1 MKIRT
6 KITLSLL
13 ATSLISITVLSSVFF
28 YLSYYSLIEAQ
39 GQKMQAI
46 VSGKKS
52 NLSHVSDAWQDR
64 MNLIVSRTKLR
75 KLFSENMMIPSQENI
90 RGIEEILN
98 DVLSSVHAVQYIE
111 MCNLEGKKMVSV
123 GDFALHQKQCKDFLD
138 ESLTD
143 SSIRNLWLDQTSKKL
158 LGTITTPIRFKEKV
172 IGFIFIVF
180 DGQDI
185 LDITHN
191 YKGLGGSGETLL
203 VTRGINGNAHF
214 LVPHRRNQNKVQEQ
228 SVPLNELDS
237 PMTQALLKQE
247 ITMISP
253 DTVDYK
259 GTKIL
264 ASTAYISDLDWGLVT
279 KIDRKEALD
288 PVRLL
293 LISLIKGL
301 LVTSTVVVM
310 SGLYLSRSITKP
322 ILNLVRVA
330 QKVKRGENK
339 ITADTTSNDEIGE
352 LALSFN
358 AMLVSLND
366 KADELEEFSYR
377 TSHDLR
383 SPLISAMG
391 LLKVTDSAIIND
403 DKEQAI
409 HTLTLALSSLAKLDA
424 LAEDILTLAKAKN
437 IKENSEI
444 LDANKLINEAIEKLS
459 HLENFTRLDI
469 QLNLQSQCNLVTK
482 KSRLV
487 LIIEI

>member
-1 MKIRT
+1 
-6 KITLSLL
+6 
-13 ATSLISITVLSSVFF
+13 
-28 YLSYYSLIEAQ
+28 
-39 GQKMQAI
+39 
-46 VSGKKS
+46 
-52 NLSHVSDAWQDR
+52 
-64 MNLIVSRTKLR
+64 
-75 KLFSENMMIPSQENI
+75 
-90 RGIEEILN
+90 
-98 DVLSSVHAVQYIE
+98 
-111 MCNLEGKKMVSV
+111 
-123 GDFALHQKQCKDFLD
+123 
-138 ESLTD
+138 
-143 SSIRNLWLDQTSKKL
+143 
-158 LGTITTPIRFKEKV
+158 
-172 IGFIFIVF
+172 VF